1 MKTSQLGEEE
11 PAPAAAPAPAE
22 ALDGESVT
30 LRVGNALGLH
40 ARPAGRI
47 VAIAGEHDVQLS
59 LRNAT
64 RDKGPA
70 DARSLTALAML
81 QARQGDEV
89 EATASG
95 PGAQAALEALRAL
108 ADDNFGDPRATRP
121 KPPRRKSP
129 SRRASETGSVLAG
142 ARVAGGV
149 VVGPVR
155 RLVQAEPVV
164 DDTPNGPPDEE
175 RGRLDA
181 ARAAVRAELADTQ
194 VSLRER
200 GSGAEGE
207 IFAAHAALLED
218 TLLLDPVHQRIADG
232 AAAPRAWAD
241 GVAEVAASF
250 RGLDDPY
257 LRERAVD
264 VEDVGRRVLAQLAG
278 VPDAA
283 APSAP
288 GILVADELTPGE
300 VAHLDPEVVWAI
312 AAARGGVTDH
322 ASIISAALGI
332 PVVVGLGPA
341 LLQLSEGAT
350 VAVDGDAG
358 TVERDPDEAT
368 VAAVA
373 TRRERAAEQLA
384 RAHEPVTLA
393 DGRRIGI
400 LANIGSPA
408 DVPKALA
415 NGAEGVGL
423 LRTEFLFLD
432 RRDAPSE
439 DEQVE
444 TLTRIAQ
451 ALDGR
456 PLTVR
461 TLDAGADKPLAFVR
475 QPHEVNPYLGLR
487 GLRLSLANP
496 ALFHTQLRAIL
507 RVAAEHPL
515 KVMFPMVSTL
525 HELHAAR
532 AALDAARQELG
543 SEAQLHVGVMVE
555 VPALALEADA
565 FAPHVDF
572 FSIGT
577 NDLSQ
582 YTMAAER
589 GNPALAAL
597 LNDALSPVLA
607 LIASVTAAAARH
619 ERSVSVCGELA
630 GDPDAAAR
638 LVALGVSELSMSAG
652 RIPALKHALRVADA
666 APTR

>member
-1 MKTSQLGEEE
+1 MST
-11 PAPAAAPAPAE
+11 
-22 ALDGESVT
+22 
-30 LRVGNALGLH
+30 
-40 ARPAGRI
+40 
-47 VAIAGEHDVQLS
+47 
-59 LRNAT
+59 
-64 RDKGPA
+64 
-70 DARSLTALAML
+70 
-81 QARQGDEV
+81 
-89 EATASG
+89 
-95 PGAQAALEALRAL
+95 
-108 ADDNFGDPRATRP
+108 
-121 KPPRRKSP
+121 
-129 SRRASETGSVLAG
+129 
-142 ARVAGGV
+142 
-149 VVGPVR
+149 
-155 RLVQAEPVV
+155 
-164 DDTPNGPPDEE
+164 
-175 RGRLDA
+175 
-181 ARAAVRAELADTQ
+181 
-194 VSLRER
+194 
-200 GSGAEGE
+200 
-207 IFAAHAALLED
+207 
-218 TLLLDPVHQRIADG
+218 
-232 AAAPRAWAD
+232 
-241 GVAEVAASF
+241 
-250 RGLDDPY
+250 
-257 LRERAVD
+257 
-264 VEDVGRRVLAQLAG
+264 DVGRRVLAQLAG

-341 LLQLSEGAT
+341 LLQLAEGAT

-543 SEAQLHVGVMVE
+543 SE
-555 VPALALEADA
+555 
-565 FAPHVDF
+565 
-572 FSIGT
+572 
-577 NDLSQ
+577 
-582 YTMAAER
+582 R
-589 GNPALAAL
+589 
-597 LNDALSPVLA
+597 
-607 LIASVTAAAARH
+607 AAAR
-619 ERSVSVCGELA
+619 RRDGR
-630 GDPDAAAR
+630 GAR
-638 LVALGVSELSMSAG
+638 ARARGG
-652 RIPALKHALRVADA
+652 RVRPARRLLLDRDQRPEPVHDGRRAREPRPRRAC
-666 APTR
+666 